1 MDEQVNAYIEFI
13 GNMRQVNKPTMPK
26 FDLSAY
32 TENEYVKEVRSLEKE
47 FENTDS
53 VDLTIAFLKGE

>member
-1 MDEQVNAYIEFI
+1 MDEQVNAYIEYI
-13 GNMRQVNKPTMPK
+13 GNMRQLTKPNMPK

-32 TENEYVKEVRSLEKE
+32 TENEYVKEIRSLEKE